1 MANRVGFADK
11 KKGLDPTM
19 TEEEARVKI
28 AELVKV
34 LNAHNYQYYV
44 QSMPSISDYE
54 FDIKL
59 KELEA
64 LENEFPQFS
73 DENSPTKRVGSDIV
87 KSFSTVVHRFPMVS
101 LSNSY
106 SKEELMDF
114 DKRVRK
120 AIDEEI
126 EYVLELKYDGVAIGV
141 TYKNGK
147 LFQAVTRGDGVQGD
161 DVTAN
166 VRTIKTIPLYLEG
179 NDFPDDFEMRG
190 EVLLPLEQFQR
201 INAEREEIGEEPY
214 ANPRNTASG
223 TLKMKDSRVV
233 SQRNL
238 DCFIYA
244 FAADQI
250 PFVNHYQSLI
260 KATEWG
266 FKTPDPKKKMIE
278 KAKSINEIMDFVDY
292 WDKARKH
299 LDFDIDGIVIKVN
312 SYVQQEDLGFTAKAP
327 RWAISYKF
335 KAEQVSTV
343 LQSVTYQ
350 VGRTGAITPVAN
362 LKPVLL
368 AGTTVKRASLHNADQ
383 ISKLGLHISDHVF
396 VEKGGEIIPKILGVD
411 LNKRDLNSKKVEFI
425 EQCPECATALVRKE
439 GEAHHY
445 CPNEDGCP
453 PQITGRIEHFI
464 SRKAMNI
471 DGLGSES
478 IEQFYQA
485 GLVNNITDLYSLKK
499 SDILPLERMAEKSA
513 QNIIDGISASV
524 NVPFHRVLF
533 ALGIRYVGET
543 VAKKLAGHYKTI
555 DALMRAEY
563 DSLISVDEIGERIA
577 ESVIDYFSN
586 EIHRDWIEKLKKA
599 GIQFEIEAIDETSVQ
614 TLTGFK
620 FVVSGVFPNFSRDEI
635 KLLIEKHGGQILS
648 GVSKKTDYL
657 VAGEKMGPSKLEK
670 AHKLGVSIISEGDL
684 KNMIEE
690 KNDIN

>member
-1 MANRVGFADK
+1 MENRDGFADNMWN
-11 KKGLDPTM
+11 PTM
-19 TEEEARVKI
+19 TEAEAKHKI
-28 AELVKV
+28 ASLVKM
-34 LNAHNYQYYV
+34 LNEHNYRYYV
-44 QSMPSISDYE
+44 QSMPAVSDYE

-59 KELEA
+59 KELEK
-64 LENEFPQFS
+64 LEAEFPQFI

-87 KSFSTVVHRFPMVS
+87 KSFNTVVHRFPMVS

-106 SKEELMDF
+106 SKDELMDF

-120 AIDEEI
+120 AVGDEI

-141 TYKNGK
+141 TYKKGK

-166 VRTIKTIPLYLEG
+166 VRTIRTMPLYLEG
-179 NDFPDDFEMRG
+179 TDFPDDFEMRG
-190 EVLLPLEQFQR
+190 EVFLPLDQFRR
-201 INAEREEIGEEPY
+201 INLEREDIGEELY

-233 SQRNL
+233 SQRKL
-238 DCFIYA
+238 DCYMYA
-244 FAADQI
+244 FAADQF
-250 PFVNHYQSLI
+250 PFEKHYQSII
-260 KATEWG
+260 KASDWG
-266 FKTPDPKKKMIE
+266 FKTPDHEKRMIE
-278 KAKSINEIMDFVDY
+278 KVNSIEEIMEFVDY
-292 WDKARKH
+292 WDTAREK
-299 LDFDIDGIVIKVN
+299 LDFEIDGIVIKVN
-312 SYVQQEDLGFTAKAP
+312 SYSQQESLGFTAKAP

-335 KAEQVSTV
+335 KAEQVSTI
-343 LQSVTYQ
+343 LESVTFQ

-362 LKPVLL
+362 LKPVQL

-383 ISKLGLHISDHVF
+383 IAKLDLHILDHVF

-411 LNKRDLNSKKVEFI
+411 INFRGSGLTRVKFI
-425 EQCPECATALVRKE
+425 ENCPECETKLIRKE

-471 DGLGSES
+471 DGLGSET
-478 IEQFYQA
+478 IEQFYRS
-485 GLVNNITDLYSLKK
+485 GLVNNITDLYALKK
-499 SDILPLERMAEKSA
+499 SEILPLERMAEKSA
-513 QNIIDGISASV
+513 QKIIDGIAASI

-543 VAKKLAGHYKTI
+543 VAKKLAGHFKTI
-555 DALMRAEY
+555 DALMDADLETLM
-563 DSLISVDEIGERIA
+563 DVDEIGERIA
-577 ESVIDYFSN
+577 ESVMDYFSN
-586 EIHRDWIEKLKKA
+586 VIHRDWIYNLKDA
-599 GIQFEIEAIDETSVQ
+599 GLQFEIETKNKEGVQ

-620 FVVSGVFPNFSRDEI
+620 FVVSGVFSNFSRDEI
-635 KLLIEKHGGQILS
+635 KTLIEKHGGQILS

-670 AHKLGVSIISEGDL
+670 AHKLGVSIISEDEL
-684 KNMIEE
+684 VKMIEE
-690 KNDIN
+690 